1 MLLERPGSD
10 RIPSLLGIGRHPSLV
25 DARVRPT
32 ALGGTGGEHGGVEYS
47 TLVSER
53 TGTLFWKTSV
63 RALTVYVNGEERDV
77 DLGRGVMGSVF
88 PSAVLDSGVPLI
100 LASGRIANAVW
111 GAVGVSPSADGY
123 CECLLFSVWPFPFL
137 PSQRRIHFNALIEH
151 QRCFALSEPRAFE
164 TSFA

>member
-25 DARVRPT
+25 DARVRST

-123 CECLLFSVWPFPFL
+123 CE
-137 PSQRRIHFNALIEH
+137 
-151 QRCFALSEPRAFE
+151 
-164 TSFA
+164 